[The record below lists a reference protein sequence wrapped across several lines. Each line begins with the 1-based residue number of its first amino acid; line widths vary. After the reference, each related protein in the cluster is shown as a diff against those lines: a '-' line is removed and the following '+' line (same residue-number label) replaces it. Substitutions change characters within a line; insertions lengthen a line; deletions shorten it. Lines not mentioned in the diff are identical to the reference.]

1 MKSYSFVL
9 FKSLNRTYSFA
20 LFVLFALHLP
30 IRAVTLQQKWVPGQQ
45 LGYDATVNGTLTLLD
60 DDESPQPWAGLPID
74 FKVRGNGA
82 LTLDTLSVDEAG
94 IGTVVLRS
102 GDSQIRAM
110 GFGQVMEFHI
120 KDGLA
125 KALMNGKPAGESVLT
140 NRSFLDPNFAL
151 RLGPQGNLESVVT
164 LRKEEKPAGD
174 LPFDFMGA
182 LQGWVLRAV
191 PTLWPQ
197 GEIKEGDKWTA
208 PLAIPLPPKNKTE
221 EPPAPLSAG
230 QVTFTLR
237 GIEETGGRKAH
248 RIALDGSFDVD
259 AAKAKLLN
267 ESARELEKQAP
278 KSLPQNAAQKNA
290 TNKDKKPLTSSTT
303 RNLADARQKISGNL
317 WLDTTNGQLVRAELT
332 AKGRLHTQ
340 GTITN
345 RAGRTR
351 PTETWADWD
360 GSLQLQLRRVSNI
373 SVTK

>member
-1 MKSYSFVL
+1 MKSYLLVS
-9 FKSLNRTYSFA
+9 FKSLNRTYSLA

-30 IRAVTLQQKWVPGQQ
+30 LRAVTLQQKWVPGQQ
-45 LGYDATVNGTLTLLD
+45 LAYDATVSGTLTLLD

-82 LTLDTLSVDEAG
+82 LTLDTLSVDEEG
-94 IGTVVLRS
+94 IGTIVLRS

-125 KALMNGKPAGESVLT
+125 KALMNGKPAGESVLK

-164 LRKEEKPAGD
+164 LRNEEKPTGD

-182 LQGWVLRAV
+182 LQGWMLRAV

-221 EPPAPLSAG
+221 EPPAPVSAG

-248 RIALDGSFDVD
+248 RIAVDGTFDVD

-267 ESARELEKQAP
+267 EAAREATKNAPSQTVPP
-278 KSLPQNAAQKNA
+278 KSA
-290 TNKDKKPLTSSTT
+290 TPKEKKALTSITT
-303 RNLADARQKISGNL
+303 RNLADAKQKISGNL
-317 WLDTTNGQLVRAELT
+317 WLDTTNGQLVRAELS
-332 AKGRLHTQ
+332 AKGRLHAQ

-360 GSLQLQLRRVSNI
+360 GSLQLQLRRISSVSA
-373 SVTK
+373 KK